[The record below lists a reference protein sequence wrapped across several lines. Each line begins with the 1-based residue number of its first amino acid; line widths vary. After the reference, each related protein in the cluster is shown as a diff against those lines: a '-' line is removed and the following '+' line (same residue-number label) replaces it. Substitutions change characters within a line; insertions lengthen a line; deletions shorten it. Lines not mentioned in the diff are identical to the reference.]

1 MLKNKEYMLDLC
13 VRMAHHSTAIE
24 GNTLTQD
31 ETASVIL
38 DSYIPRAVKE
48 REFYEVRNY
57 KNVLPFLIEK
67 IENKTK
73 IDNELIKDFHKL
85 IMQDLIDN
93 NGSFKKIENMIVGAN
108 FEPTKP
114 YLVPMEL
121 KNVVDNLY
129 YRLDNAKNEEEKI
142 YSIVKSHIDFER
154 IHPFSDGNGRT
165 GRILM
170 VYSCLEQNITPIVIP
185 KEQKEFYISCLREN
199 NVEKFMDFAQKIQ
212 MKEKAR
218 FIKFTDQFKNKT
230 QTKEIEI

>member
-93 NGSFKKIENMIVGAN
+93 NGSFKKIEVYQIFLIRV
-108 FEPTKP
+108 
-114 YLVPMEL
+114 
-121 KNVVDNLY
+121 
-129 YRLDNAKNEEEKI
+129 
-142 YSIVKSHIDFER
+142 
-154 IHPFSDGNGRT
+154 
-165 GRILM
+165 IL
-170 VYSCLEQNITPIVIP
+170 C
-185 KEQKEFYISCLREN
+185 
-199 NVEKFMDFAQKIQ
+199 
-212 MKEKAR
+212 
-218 FIKFTDQFKNKT
+218 
-230 QTKEIEI
+230 